1 MTFFRKVTRALSY
14 GTLAVITMGSA
25 AAQNQCSDFVV
36 QALNQMGANCNATDR
51 NQACYGYFGVDATAV
66 GGENNFFT
74 APGNI
79 TSVDRLQSVFTR
91 PYNPSANEWGIA
103 LLRLQAN
110 IPGTLP
116 GQNVTF
122 VMIGEASVLNN
133 GGAGAPLQSFVLNT
147 GLGRP
152 TCDGVPLNSVTLQ
165 GPQNINVA
173 FNINGANFNIGSTV
187 TFRTM
192 ENGRLRVSTTDG
204 RVESNGVVIPAGFSR
219 EVDLDEEGFIIEDA
233 WYEPE
238 LFEEDDLETLQFL
251 EEFPEDVFAY
261 DADLPSEEDID
272 YLAMMDFDLIS
283 EMDPYLLDDLLW
295 LFGEYDFLPEDL
307 EGVTLDDLGVF
318 TLENLDFLELDE
330 DQLAAIT
337 ESFGLDEETIAD
349 VADAYGLDLDLM
361 DAYLNDDYESAFADE
376 FDPSLMDDEEFIDD
390 GADQDAGFDDSEDGS
405 ADEPPFDSDGTAD
418 EFRGSGEFSDPVDG
432 DGGGGEAPPDDGG
445 GGEPPPDDGG
455 GGGGEAPPD
464 DGGGGGGGEAPPDDG
479 GSGGEPPPDDGG
491 GGGEAP
497 PDDGGG

>member
-1 MTFFRKVTRALSY
+1 MTFFRKVARALSY

-66 GGENNFFT
+66 GGVNNFFT
-74 APGNI
+74 TPGNI
-79 TSVDRLQSVFTR
+79 ASVDQLQSVFTR

-192 ENGRLRVSTTDG
+192 ESGRLRVSTADG

-233 WYEPE
+233 WSEPE
-238 LFEEDDLETLQFL
+238 LFEDVDLETLQFL
-251 EEFPEDVFAY
+251 EEFPDDLFAY
-261 DADLPSEEDID
+261 EVDLPNEEDLA
-272 YLAMMDFDLIS
+272 YLAMLDFDLIS

-307 EGVTLDDLGVF
+307 EGVTLDDLAVF
-318 TLENLDFLELDE
+318 TLENLDYLNVDE

-349 VADAYGLDLDLM
+349 VADAYGLDPALV
-361 DAYLNDDYESAFADE
+361 DAYLLDDYANVFADE
-376 FDPSLMDDEEFIDD
+376 VDPSLMDESLPDD
-390 GADQDAGFDDSEDGS
+390 NSVGEGEQDTSSPPDTGFDDAGNANTDEPIFEGDGS
-405 ADEPPFDSDGTAD
+405 GGEFTDPFPGDGGEPPPPD
-418 EFRGSGEFSDPVDG
+418 
-432 DGGGGEAPPDDGG
+432 DGGGGGGEPPPDGGGG

-455 GGGGEAPPD
+455 GG
-464 DGGGGGGGEAPPDDG
+464 
-479 GSGGEPPPDDGG
+479 
-491 GGGEAP
+491 
-497 PDDGGG
+497 

>member
-1 MTFFRKVTRALSY
+1 MTFFRKVARALSY

-66 GGENNFFT
+66 GGVNNFFT

-79 TSVDRLQSVFTR
+79 AGVDRLQSVVTR

-152 TCDGVPLNSVTLQ
+152 TCDGVPLNSITLQ

-187 TFRTM
+187 TFRTT
-192 ENGRLRVSTTDG
+192 ENGLHVSTADG
-204 RVESNGVVIPAGFSR
+204 HVESNGVVIPAGFSR
-219 EVDLDEEGFIIEDA
+219 EVALDDEGLIIEDS
-233 WYEPE
+233 WSEPE
-238 LFEEDDLETLQFL
+238 LFEEEDLETLQFL
-251 EEFPEDVFAY
+251 EEFPDEVFAY
-261 DADLPSEEDID
+261 EVDLPTEED
-272 YLAMMDFDLIS
+272 LEFLGVLDFDLIS
-283 EMDPYLLDDLLW
+283 YMDPYLLDDLLW
-295 LFGEYDFLPEDL
+295 LFGEYDYLPADL
-307 EGVTLDDLGVF
+307 EGVTLDDLGTF
-318 TLENLDFLELDE
+318 TLENLDSLNVDE
-330 DQLAAIT
+330 DQLAAIA
-337 ESFGLDEETIAD
+337 ESFGLDEESIAD
-349 VADAYGLDLDLM
+349 VADAYGLDPALV
-361 DAYLNDDYESAFADE
+361 DAYLLDDYANVFADE
-376 FDPSLMDDEEFIDD
+376 VDPSLTDESLPAD
-390 GADQDAGFDDSEDGS
+390 GSVGEGGQDTISPPDTGFDNAGNGII
-405 ADEPPFDSDGTAD
+405 DEPPLEGD
-418 EFRGSGEFSDPVDG
+418 GSGGEFTDPG
-432 DGGGGEAPPDDGG
+432 PGDGG
-445 GGEPPPDDGG
+445 GGEPPPGDPGPGDGG
-455 GGGGEAPPD
+455 GGGGEPPPG
-464 DGGGGGGGEAPPDDG
+464 DGGGGGDPGPG
-479 GSGGEPPPDDGG
+479 DGG
-491 GGGEAP
+491 GGG
-497 PDDGGG
+497 